1 LRRGKQILI
10 FDNVDAVLQSSNLAI
25 ALTARTW
32 TDRILGQTAQV
43 TLPVRTIFTVT
54 GNNLVLGGDLP
65 RRCYWIR
72 VDAQLSEPWR
82 DRTFK
87 HPKLAAWVLDK
98 RGHLLSAILTLARA
112 WFVAGQ
118 PPAATPVLGSFE
130 EWCRIIGGI
139 LNFAGIEGF
148 LANLG
153 ELYRNSDPSMAAWE
167 AFLSELLDQMPGA
180 GFKTSDVVTRLRT
193 EGNTLRAVLPEDL
206 GDMDPL
212 ASFQRRL
219 GRAFLKR
226 IDRRYGVRGL
236 YLIRLGSN
244 VGTAV
249 WGVREG
255 KKL

>member
-1 LRRGKQILI
+1 
-10 FDNVDAVLQSSNLAI
+10 
-25 ALTARTW
+25 
-32 TDRILGQTAQV
+32 
-43 TLPVRTIFTVT
+43 
-54 GNNLVLGGDLP
+54 
-65 RRCYWIR
+65 
-72 VDAQLSEPWR
+72 
-82 DRTFK
+82 
-87 HPKLAAWVLDK
+87 
-98 RGHLLSAILTLARA
+98 
-112 WFVAGQ
+112 
-118 PPAATPVLGSFE
+118 
-130 EWCRIIGGI
+130 
-139 LNFAGIEGF
+139 
-148 LANLG
+148 
-153 ELYRNSDPSMAAWE
+153 
-167 AFLSELLDQMPGA
+167 MPGA

>member
-1 LRRGKQILI
+1 
-10 FDNVDAVLQSSNLAI
+10 
-25 ALTARTW
+25 
-32 TDRILGQTAQV
+32 
-43 TLPVRTIFTVT
+43 
-54 GNNLVLGGDLP
+54 
-65 RRCYWIR
+65 
-72 VDAQLSEPWR
+72 
-82 DRTFK
+82 
-87 HPKLAAWVLDK
+87 
-98 RGHLLSAILTLARA
+98 
-112 WFVAGQ
+112 
-118 PPAATPVLGSFE
+118 VLGSFE